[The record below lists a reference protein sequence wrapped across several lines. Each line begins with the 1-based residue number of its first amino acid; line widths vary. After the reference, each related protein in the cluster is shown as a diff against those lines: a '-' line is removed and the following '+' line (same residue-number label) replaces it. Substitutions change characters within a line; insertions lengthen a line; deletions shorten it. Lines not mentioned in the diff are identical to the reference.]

1 MCFVRSPV
9 VSKDSGQASADAEEA
24 WWQVARGAVLRFFE
38 AFLEVRLG
46 ILAWSKKSCNMHLRC
61 LLRYVLSNNWIS
73 ISIKYC
79 NFTFAN
85 GLQICVDAS
94 TSACILALAG
104 EAQDNLAIQEVSQM
118 APFGLWH
125 KVLQKLPRLG
135 TWHKA
140 CSETLPEAFFAGYF
154 VLPDF
159 QVKLS
164 IWSETSLNQ
173 SQPCWI

>member
-46 ILAWSKKSCNMHLRC
+46 ISAWSKKSCNMHLRC

-94 TSACILALAG
+94 TSAHI
-104 EAQDNLAIQEVSQM
+104 
-118 APFGLWH
+118 
-125 KVLQKLPRLG
+125 
-135 TWHKA
+135 
-140 CSETLPEAFFAGYF
+140 
-154 VLPDF
+154 
-159 QVKLS
+159 
-164 IWSETSLNQ
+164 
-173 SQPCWI
+173 

>member
-1 MCFVRSPV
+1 MYFVRSPV

-94 TSACILALAG
+94 TSARILALAG

-118 APFGLWH
+118 APFGL
-125 KVLQKLPRLG
+125 G
-135 TWHKA
+135 TR
-140 CSETLPEAFFAGYF
+140 FFKSCHAW
-154 VLPDF
+154 VHVTKRV
-159 QVKLS
+159 VKHYLKHS
-164 IWSETSLNQ
+164 LRDILFFLTSR
-173 SQPCWI
+173 